1 MKQPC
6 ILVTADEAAPS
17 LTSQPPSHLPSHCSP
32 GVLLLDTDP
41 LPTSP
46 PTAPQVFLLLDTDPT
61 IQQQQQDTFSS
72 ILETLNTDASSL
84 IGHLSAGTKALVHTL
99 TASVSSHSDNSMN
112 NVIVDKSRGA
122 VAVAVAVVSVSVK
135 KGSGGAGSAGSSS
148 CRAWLGFMNM
158 VGPGASHCSVN
169 VS

>member
-32 GVLLLDTDP
+32 GV
-41 LPTSP
+41 
-46 PTAPQVFLLLDTDPT
+46 QLLDTDPT